1 MILPRCLARLRRP
14 ALLSLLCCLCAL
26 PVSGCGQSAPTRYYV
41 LDSGR
46 QGLAAASLPAAGLR
60 IAHVGIPGYLDRQGV
75 VSRRDGDPR
84 LEVNNFDIWAEPL
97 DQGIRRV
104 LREVL
109 SPDLLD
115 KGIAVQNND
124 DTGWKMALLVDVLRL
139 DGAPGE
145 PVSLEARWTLL
156 DSADRVLA
164 RGSFA
169 DSADCP
175 AAQAGSAATGK
186 LVATQSLLVQR
197 LGQAL
202 TPEIVRAMQTLR
214 RTAD

>member
-1 MILPRCLARLRRP
+1 MILPFRLSRLCRP
-14 ALLSLLCCLCAL
+14 ALPVLLLSCLAL
-26 PVSGCGQSAPTRYYV
+26 TLAACGQSAPTRYYV

-46 QGLAAASLPAAGLR
+46 PGLAAASLPTAGLR

-75 VSRRDGDPR
+75 VSRRDGDPL

-109 SPDLLD
+109 SPDLLGE
-115 KGIAVQNND
+115 GIAVQNND
-124 DTGWKMALLVDVLRL
+124 DSGWLMALVVDVLRL

-145 PVSLEARWTLL
+145 AVHLEARWSLL
-156 DSADRVLA
+156 DSKDHVLA

-175 AAQAGSAATGK
+175 AAQPGAAATGK
-186 LVATQSLLVQR
+186 LVASQSLLVQR

-202 TPEIVRAMQTLR
+202 TPEIVRAMRSLR
-214 RTAD
+214 RTND

>member
-1 MILPRCLARLRRP
+1 MIVPIRLSR
-14 ALLSLLCCLCAL
+14 LCRSVL
-26 PVSGCGQSAPTRYYV
+26 PVLLFSCVALALAACGQSAPTRYYV
-41 LDSGR
+41 LDSDR
-46 QGLAAASLPAAGLR
+46 PGLAAANLPAAGLR

-75 VSRRDGDPR
+75 VSRRDGDPL

-109 SPDLLD
+109 SPDLLGE
-115 KGIAVQNND
+115 GIAVQSND
-124 DTGWKMALLVDVLRL
+124 DSGWLLALAVDVLRL

-145 PVSLEARWTLL
+145 TVHLEARWSLL
-156 DSADRVLA
+156 DGRDKVLA

-175 AAQAGSAATGK
+175 AAQPGAAATGK

-202 TPEIVRAMQTLR
+202 TPEIVRAMRGLR
-214 RTAD
+214 RAAD